1 MVKHFLFVLKLNLK
15 LAMVYLIKSASWN
28 SEANKF
34 EFILKIGYTK
44 DQSAKKRFTSYG
56 NHNPTIEILFK
67 IPNATERHEGALHE
81 YFRKF
86 RIYNREWYEYK
97 EEIIE
102 FFKTHTTVES
112 LDRDLPEYK
121 FAREKQTSQ
130 RAVRLR
136 EFIDFVDKLEDP
148 VLKSSL
154 QSYLE
159 EKTSYSRLRI
169 LYDLEE
175 SGLLTDKILDNLPD
189 DKFKDY
195 FKILGSKKVQ
205 SLGYNRT
212 RLNHELTC
220 KDVSFETSLVKAVY
234 NEFHEGDIIER
245 SEIKQRLK
253 SIYNNLG
260 CKKTAKATDL
270 KSWFEIEEIQFR
282 VNGRKFHG
290 LKLVKKLI

>member
-1 MVKHFLFVLKLNLK
+1 
-15 LAMVYLIKSASWN
+15 MVYLIKSTSWN
-28 SEANKF
+28 SEDNKF

-44 DQSAKKRFTSYG
+44 DNTAKNRISSYN
-56 NHNPTIEILFK
+56 NHNPTVEILFK

-81 YFRKF
+81 YFRRF

-102 FFKTHTTVES
+102 FLKTHTTIES

-121 FAREKQTSQ
+121 FTQEKQTSQ

-136 EFIDFVDKLEDP
+136 EFIDFVDKLEES

-195 FKILGSKKVQ
+195 FKILGSKRVR
-205 SLGYNRT
+205 SLGFNRT
-212 RLNHELTC
+212 KLDHELAY
-220 KDVSFETSLVKAVY
+220 KDVSFETNLAKAIY

-245 SEIKQRLK
+245 SEIKRRIK
-253 SIYNNLG
+253 SIYDSLG

-270 KSWFEIEEIQFR
+270 KNWFEIEEIQFR
-282 VNGRKFHG
+282 SNGGKFHG
-290 LKLVKKLI
+290 LKLIKRLI